1 MTDAFWSLLEESDR
15 RAFAAQAQSRRFA
28 RGRPLMHAGQV
39 PEGVFL
45 LQSGVV
51 KAYDVTPEGRELL
64 LAIRAPGDLVGEL
77 SALDE
82 RPRSASVVALEAV
95 EALVLPLPA
104 FRALLTARPAVAI
117 VLIRVIGARLRDAD
131 ARRIELGRLAS
142 LARVASCLLE
152 LCDRFGADADADG
165 AVAIRVALTQEE
177 LAGWAGSSLEST
189 ARALRQLREL
199 GWIETRRREIRV
211 LDRAGL
217 ASAAG

>member
-1 MTDAFWSLLEESDR
+1 MTDAFWSQLDESER
-15 RAFAAQAQSRRFA
+15 QAFAAQAAPRRFP
-28 RGRPLMHAGQV
+28 RGRALMHSGQV
-39 PEGVFL
+39 PQEVFL
-45 LQSGVV
+45 LRAGVV

-77 SALDE
+77 AALDE
-82 RPRSASVVALEAV
+82 RPRSASVVALEPV
-95 EALVLPLPA
+95 EALAIPIPA
-104 FRALLTARPAVAI
+104 FVALLTARPAVAI
-117 VLIRVIGARLRDAD
+117 TLLRVIGARLRDAD
-131 ARRIELGRLAS
+131 ARRIQLGRLAT

-152 LCDRFGADADADG
+152 LSDRFGADADG
-165 AVAIRVALTQEE
+165 AVAIRLALTQEE

-211 LDRAGL
+211 LDRTGL

>member
-1 MTDAFWSLLEESDR
+1 MSDDFWSLLDEDDR
-15 RAFAAQAQSRRFA
+15 RAFSAQAQLRRFA
-28 RGRPLMHAGQV
+28 RGRALMHAGQV

-45 LQSGVV
+45 LRSGVV
-51 KAYDVTPEGRELL
+51 KASDVTPEGRELL

-77 SALDE
+77 AALDE
-82 RPRSASVVALEAV
+82 RPRSATVVALEAV
-95 EALVLPLPA
+95 EALVLPIPA
-104 FRALLTARPAVAI
+104 FRSLLTTRPAVAI
-117 VLIRVIGARLRDAD
+117 ALIRVIGARLRDAD
-131 ARRIELGRLAS
+131 ARRIQLGRLAS

-152 LCDRFGADADADG
+152 LCDRFGAEADG
-165 AVAIRVALTQEE
+165 AVAIRVALSQEE
-177 LAGWAGSSLEST
+177 LAGWAGASLEST

>member
-1 MTDAFWSLLEESDR
+1 VSDAFWSLLEESDR
-15 RAFAAQAQSRRFA
+15 ATFAAQAQVRRYA
-28 RGRPLMHAGQV
+28 RGRALMHAGQV
-39 PEGVFL
+39 PEAVFL

-51 KAYDVTPEGRELL
+51 KVSDVTPEGRELL

-77 SALDE
+77 AALDE
-82 RPRSASVVALEAV
+82 RPRSASVIALEPV
-95 EALVLPLPA
+95 EALVVPIPA

-117 VLIRVIGARLRDAD
+117 ALIRVIGARLRDAD
-131 ARRIELGRLAS
+131 ARRIQLGRLAS

-152 LCDRFGADADADG
+152 LCDRFGAEADG
-165 AVAIRVALTQEE
+165 SVAIRVALTQEE

-189 ARALRQLREL
+189 GRALRQLREL

-217 ASAAG
+217 ATAAG

>member
-1 MTDAFWSLLEESDR
+1 MTDGFWGLLEETDR
-15 RAFAAQAQSRRFA
+15 QAFAAQAQLRRFP
-28 RGRPLMHAGQV
+28 RGRALMHAGQV

-45 LQSGVV
+45 LRSGVV

-77 SALDE
+77 AALDE

-95 EALVLPLPA
+95 EALVLPIPA

-117 VLIRVIGARLRDAD
+117 ALIRVIGARLRDAD
-131 ARRIELGRLAS
+131 ARRIQLGRLAS

-152 LCDRFGADADADG
+152 LCDRFGADADG
-165 AVAIRVALTQEE
+165 AVAIRVALSQEE
-177 LAGWAGSSLEST
+177 LAGWAGASLEST